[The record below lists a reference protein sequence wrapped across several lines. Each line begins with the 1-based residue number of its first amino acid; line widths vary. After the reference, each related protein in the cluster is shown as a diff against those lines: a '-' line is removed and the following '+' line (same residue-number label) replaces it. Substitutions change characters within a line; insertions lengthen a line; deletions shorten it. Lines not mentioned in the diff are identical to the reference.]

1 MRGEHQTQ
9 EAARRSPRQVERRR
23 AEEAAMVSEM
33 IALWCWKHH
42 GGTGCAPGAGLGADH
57 APAPGSGLDAVS
69 RVDCA
74 AAHGSGSTHRDVR
87 DAVSG
92 SDAEPRVAHGVAPGC
107 GSCADADSR
116 DRIDPVPKPRRDRI
130 DPVLKLHLID
140 PVPKL
145 HLCPECERLR
155 AYALARIA
163 RCPHM
168 ATKTFCS
175 VCPTP
180 CYQAQMREQMR
191 AVMRWAGPRMLR
203 YRPWQAL
210 RHAWVTLRSKR
221 AASR

>member
-1 MRGEHQTQ
+1 
-9 EAARRSPRQVERRR
+9 
-23 AEEAAMVSEM
+23 MVSEM
-33 IALWCWKHH
+33 IALWCRKHH
-42 GGTGCAPGAGLGADH
+42 GGTGCAAGAGLGAD
-57 APAPGSGLDAVS
+57 PAP
-69 RVDCA
+69 
-74 AAHGSGSTHRDVR
+74 AHGSASRDVR
-87 DAVSG
+87 DS
-92 SDAEPRVAHGVAPGC
+92 APGC
-107 GSCADADSR
+107 GSRADAGFR
-116 DRIDPVPKPRRDRI
+116 GR
-130 DPVLKLHLID
+130 ID

-145 HLCPECERLR
+145 HLCPECEHLR

-191 AVMRWAGPRMLR
+191 AVMRWAGPRMLW

>member
-1 MRGEHQTQ
+1 
-9 EAARRSPRQVERRR
+9 
-23 AEEAAMVSEM
+23 MVSEM
-33 IALWCWKHH
+33 IALWCRKHH
-42 GGTGCAPGAGLGADH
+42 GGTGCAAGAGLGADP
-57 APAPGSGLDAVS
+57 APATGSGLDAAS

-74 AAHGSGSTHRDVR
+74 AAHGSASRGVR
-87 DAVSG
+87 DS
-92 SDAEPRVAHGVAPGC
+92 APGC
-107 GSCADADSR
+107 GSRADAGFR
-116 DRIDPVPKPRRDRI
+116 DRIDPVPKLKPHRDR
-130 DPVLKLHLID
+130 ID

-191 AVMRWAGPRMLR
+191 AVMRWAGPRMLW